1 MPAKIASFDESFT
14 ATYKEDVK
22 LPCLAVGV
30 PPPNILW
37 KVRFKIEKKD
47 SCNELRFILDKS
59 FNPSTLFR

>member
-1 MPAKIASFDESFT
+1 MLYVTFSVPAKIASFDESFT

-37 KVRFKIEKKD
+37 KVT
-47 SCNELRFILDKS
+47 FIMY
-59 FNPSTLFR
+59 